1 MAAYLVFD
9 VEKITDVEMM
19 MEYRRL
25 AAPTLKEY
33 GVKFLVEGGGPY
45 EVIEGERPTQGLV
58 ILQFED
64 TDHFRRWFNSS
75 EYQEARK
82 LRLRSSTAQVIL
94 IEGQ

>member
-9 VEKITDVEMM
+9 VEKITDVETM

-25 AAPTLKEY
+25 AAPTLEAHN
-33 GVKFLVEGGGPY
+33 VKFLLAGGGPY
-45 EVIEGERPTQGLV
+45 EVIEGDRPTQGLI

-64 TDHFRRWFNSS
+64 ADHFRRWFHSA

-82 LRLRSSTAQVIL
+82 LRLQSSTSKVIL
-94 IEGQ
+94 VEEQ